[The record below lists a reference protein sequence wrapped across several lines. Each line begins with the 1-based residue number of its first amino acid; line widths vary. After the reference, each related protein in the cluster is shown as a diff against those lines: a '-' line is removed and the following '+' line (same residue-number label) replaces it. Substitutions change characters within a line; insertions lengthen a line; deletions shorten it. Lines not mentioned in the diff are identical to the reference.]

1 MSNPS
6 SDRVSV
12 GFIGVGHMGRPMVDR
27 LLAAGW
33 PTEVYVRRPEL
44 RAELEE
50 AGVPVA
56 TSAVEL
62 AGHADCVIL
71 CFFSDAQ
78 VRQVMLDADGGA
90 SEVLAAMRPG
100 SVLVSHVTGSPSLA
114 VDLQAAAPD
123 GVTMLD
129 VPISGTDDHIRR
141 GQLTLM
147 VGGDERALERVRPA
161 FETYCN
167 PILHVGG
174 LGDGQRIKL
183 INNLLFTV
191 SLRIALEGAKLA
203 GSMGISAEELSRVVS
218 ECSGDSFAIRLFQ
231 HIPPEVMAGSARHY
245 LVKDVSVIREVAAAQ
260 GIDLGEL
267 GELANWVFE
276 SGHRSG

>member
-1 MSNPS
+1 VSGGRS
-6 SDRVSV
+6 ADRVTV

-27 LLAAGW
+27 LVAAGW

-44 RAELEE
+44 RAELAA

-56 TSAVEL
+56 QSAVDL
-62 AGHADCVIL
+62 AARSDCVIL
-71 CFFSDAQ
+71 CFFDDAQ
-78 VRQVMLDADGGA
+78 VRAVMLDGGGP
-90 SEVLAAMRPG
+90 SDVLAAMRPG
-100 SVLVSHVTGSPSLA
+100 SVLVSHVTGSPSLS
-114 VDLQAAAPD
+114 VELQAVAPD
-123 GVTMLD
+123 GVTVLD

-147 VGGDERALERVRPA
+147 VGGDDGALERIRPA
-161 FETYCN
+161 LETYCN

-183 INNLLFTV
+183 INNLLFTA

-203 GSMGISAEELSRVVS
+203 GSMGISSEELSRVVS
-218 ECSGDSFAIRLFQ
+218 ECSGASFAIALFQ
-231 HIPPEVMAGSARHY
+231 HIPPEVMADSARHY
-245 LVKDVSVIREVAAAQ
+245 LVKDVSVIREVAAAE

-267 GELANWVFE
+267 GTIADWVFQPW
-276 SGHRSG
+276 